1 MKKNIMPLIGLL
13 LTSAGAPAQ
22 TEVNAGIM
30 HGKEYGVTYMLP
42 ATEIQITVH
51 ATKHSYQPG
60 DFCRYAERYL
70 RMKDVPIEP
79 NVYWTLDN
87 VETKL
92 VGTPD
97 KEQVYFVKMKD
108 KTTAPLMELT
118 EEGIVKSINMPYS
131 GQDNESKPVAAEK
144 AAALPDPRSFLT
156 EEILMTNSTAKMAEL
171 VAKEI
176 YNIRESK
183 NALNRGEADYMPQD
197 GVQLKLM
204 LDNLNLQ
211 EQAMTAMFTGTD
223 KTEKKTFTVRITP
236 KEMKQAVAFRFSQKL
251 GMVDRDDLAGEPIYI
266 SIHDLKTVEV
276 PDANVEEEKGKGRKL
291 EGVAY
296 KVPGKAHVTLSYCQ
310 KKLYDEEVPVS
321 QFGSIEYLAPILFN
335 KNTVTKVLFDT
346 STGALLKVERGE

>member
-1 MKKNIMPLIGLL
+1 MPLIGLL
-13 LTSAGAPAQ
+13 LTSAEVSAQ

-42 ATEIQITVH
+42 ATEIQIIAH
-51 ATKHSYQPG
+51 ATKHTYQPG

-70 RMKDVPIEP
+70 RIKEVDIKP
-79 NVYWTLDN
+79 NVYWTLDKI
-87 VETKL
+87 ETQL
-92 VGTPD
+92 AGAPD

-131 GQDNESKPVAAEK
+131 GPKHDRKPAADDT
-144 AAALPDPRSFLT
+144 APALPDPRSFLT

-211 EQAMTAMFTGTD
+211 EKAMTAMFTGTE

-236 KEMKQAVAFRFSQKL
+236 QEMKQAVAFRFSQKL
-251 GMVDRDDLAGEPIYI
+251 GMVDNNDLAGEPIYI
-266 SIHDLKTVEV
+266 SIHNLKTIET
-276 PDANVEEEKGKGRKL
+276 AETSAEEEEKVKGRKL
-291 EGVAY
+291 EGIAY
-296 KVPGKAHVTLSYCQ
+296 KVPGKAHVTLSYQQ

-335 KNTVTKVLFDT
+335 KNTVTRVLFDT